1 MRKGA
6 GERRESWC
14 CWPRNAGDVPVR
26 ELSRVKV
33 VREVTRQVSIKE
45 CSTYHLPFK
54 HTHPSFLCWASK
66 EWSEARRP
74 LFYLS
79 WESFAEL
86 WCEMCHPIQVSQ
98 DCHNK
103 ELETEWLRNLQSEVK
118 SWFLVRVMRKTSWPL
133 LAAGGLLAA
142 WGIPW
147 LVTASLPCGAS
158 IFILIACRFVS
169 VSNFSFL

>member
-1 MRKGA
+1 
-6 GERRESWC
+6 
-14 CWPRNAGDVPVR
+14 
-26 ELSRVKV
+26 
-33 VREVTRQVSIKE
+33 
-45 CSTYHLPFK
+45 
-54 HTHPSFLCWASK
+54 
-66 EWSEARRP
+66 
-74 LFYLS
+74 
-79 WESFAEL
+79 
-86 WCEMCHPIQVSQ
+86 MCHPIQVSQ